1 MGMSNVVERSGI
13 CMGFNITLIDVL
25 KMLVVVIL
33 VIVFF
38 IPKKK
43 EYEYNSLDK
52 KGVIFNVILSII
64 YVPLSIMG
72 FFTIFFADAPAEIN
86 SSLKNLLID
95 IIIWLGFSIPLL
107 SIASIFAS
115 VLARK
120 RGKSKFSFI
129 IQFLPIPVFV
139 VMLILMFFMDRA

>member
-1 MGMSNVVERSGI
+1 MNFDI
-13 CMGFNITLIDVL
+13 ALIDIM
-25 KMLVVVIL
+25 KIL
-33 VIVFF
+33 AVIVLIIAIF

-72 FFTIFFADAPAEIN
+72 IFTMFFADAPAEIN
-86 SSLKNLLID
+86 SSLKNSLID
-95 IIIWLGFSIPLL
+95 IIIRLGFSIPPL
-107 SIASIFAS
+107 SITSIFTS
-115 VLARK
+115 VLTRK

-139 VMLILMFFMDRA
+139 VMLILMVFMDGA

>member
-1 MGMSNVVERSGI
+1 MSNVDERSGI
-13 CMGFNITLIDVL
+13 CMRFNITLIDVL

-95 IIIWLGFSIPLL
+95 IIIWIGFSIPLL
-107 SIASIFAS
+107 SIASIFTS
-115 VLARK
+115 ILARK

-139 VMLILMFFMDRA
+139 IMLILMFFMDRA

>member
-1 MGMSNVVERSGI
+1 MSSRRG
-13 CMGFNITLIDVL
+13 
-25 KMLVVVIL
+25 
-33 VIVFF
+33 
-38 IPKKK
+38 
-43 EYEYNSLDK
+43 
-52 KGVIFNVILSII
+52 
-64 YVPLSIMG
+64 
-72 FFTIFFADAPAEIN
+72 AEIN

-107 SIASIFAS
+107 SAASIFTS